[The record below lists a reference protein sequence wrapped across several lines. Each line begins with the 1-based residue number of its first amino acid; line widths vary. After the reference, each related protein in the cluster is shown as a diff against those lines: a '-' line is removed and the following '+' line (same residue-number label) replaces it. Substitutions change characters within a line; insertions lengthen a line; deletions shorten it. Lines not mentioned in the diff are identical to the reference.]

1 MRIYLGERSWL
12 GQSLFNMRLTSI
24 SILLTVLSL
33 SVSGQDD
40 TDFNLWPLVTPLL
53 GVSEKCS
60 KASQDYIEQLNQAF
74 TSTEPLTEKQKKALQ
89 RFDSNGKFPF
99 FHEGI
104 LQTVAYHD
112 LCETVLSVVPN
123 CEEIVPVEL
132 RYLRIPYGNANGPGS
147 ESGCKAIADSKYCH
161 NYYQYYVPTT
171 TREESQHLPPPH
183 AYPKQI
189 LDGFHVGAKAPV
201 SFSNFSSF
209 FSDVKYKQRTYSSML
224 DLDPSKLVNLYDL
237 LVERNSYFH
246 EAHQHLTSL
255 YENSTL
261 FPQKNNAN
269 IFGILINIWIGLNF
283 SNGVGQWGFNFPF
296 PYQGMCFPTECSIE
310 DIETNSFLFN
320 LKFLNE
326 GMAVIISSPVVNEGF
341 GQILRMDS
349 DALIRQSV
357 GCSDSQPYSGDLDS
371 ANIAIIS
378 VLSII
383 AAFILVGTAMDLQG
397 NQNPSI
403 LYQIMKAFSLREN
416 IKFVFEAPAKGGSA
430 RFGCL
435 EGMRSLSMTW

>member
-1 MRIYLGERSWL
+1 
-12 GQSLFNMRLTSI
+12 
-24 SILLTVLSL
+24 
-33 SVSGQDD
+33 
-40 TDFNLWPLVTPLL
+40 
-53 GVSEKCS
+53 
-60 KASQDYIEQLNQAF
+60 
-74 TSTEPLTEKQKKALQ
+74 
-89 RFDSNGKFPF
+89 
-99 FHEGI
+99 
-104 LQTVAYHD
+104 
-112 LCETVLSVVPN
+112 
-123 CEEIVPVEL
+123 
-132 RYLRIPYGNANGPGS
+132 
-147 ESGCKAIADSKYCH
+147 
-161 NYYQYYVPTT
+161 
-171 TREESQHLPPPH
+171 
-183 AYPKQI
+183 
-189 LDGFHVGAKAPV
+189 
-201 SFSNFSSF
+201 
-209 FSDVKYKQRTYSSML
+209 
-224 DLDPSKLVNLYDL
+224 
-237 LVERNSYFH
+237 
-246 EAHQHLTSL
+246 
-255 YENSTL
+255 
-261 FPQKNNAN
+261 
-269 IFGILINIWIGLNF
+269 
-283 SNGVGQWGFNFPF
+283 
-296 PYQGMCFPTECSIE
+296 MCFPTECSIE

-349 DALIRQSV
+349 DDLIRQSV